1 MFLSGRRMV
10 PRLDSST
17 PSPSNP
23 TLRPTLSLRGEEHSP
38 RPLNINPH
46 PLPPSGPPHLPRHHH
61 APTVKIIIHV
71 FANVQ
76 SALEMVFYGAFTVF
90 GILVI
95 PGQEW
100 FWPSEVN
107 ALNPKP

>member
-1 MFLSGRRMV
+1 
-10 PRLDSST
+10 
-17 PSPSNP
+17 
-23 TLRPTLSLRGEEHSP
+23 
-38 RPLNINPH
+38 
-46 PLPPSGPPHLPRHHH
+46 
-61 APTVKIIIHV
+61 VKIIIHI

-90 GILVI
+90 GILVV